1 MLHTNSA
8 AHAALRLLTATAL
21 AASPAVALL
30 SSPATGSAA
39 TVRPFAQTQSTFARG
54 AVLHGRAHYALAFG
68 SYSLP
73 NDGSIGRYPASNV
86 TDFNGTLYAVSNGG
100 GAYGG
105 GTLFHVS
112 HTLQPATAGVLHPF
126 GQVSPDGNIPE
137 GTPLNVGNFFYG
149 TTVFGGSLN
158 DGGSWKISTS
168 GINYNWTDF
177 SPKNIIMTT
186 GPLMHKG
193 SRNWGVSQGGGTGGF
208 GTLFSTTMNGVA
220 SICYAFSGSDGAVPV
235 GNLLNWNKAFYGVT
249 SQGGA
254 NNLGVVFKINAAC
267 QLVWAYSFGSH
278 PNDGAAPAGGLVK
291 VGNRLYGT
299 TAYGGQYSQGT
310 IFNITAG
317 GIEQTSYS
325 FPPSGN
331 IGTNP
336 SGSLYYEA
344 VDSKLY
350 GTTQS
355 GGGTSCTVGN
365 MVGCGTIYSFKL
377 PPQSPQV
384 TTVYAFQG
392 GADGSYPLAG
402 IMNDPNGYGLYGT
415 AFYGGSGQ
423 AGTVW
428 ALTCPSCQ

>member
-1 MLHTNSA
+1 
-8 AHAALRLLTATAL
+8 
-21 AASPAVALL
+21 
-30 SSPATGSAA
+30 
-39 TVRPFAQTQSTFARG
+39 
-54 AVLHGRAHYALAFG
+54 
-68 SYSLP
+68 
-73 NDGSIGRYPASNV
+73 
-86 TDFNGTLYAVSNGG
+86 
-100 GAYGG
+100 
-105 GTLFHVS
+105 
-112 HTLQPATAGVLHPF
+112 
-126 GQVSPDGNIPE
+126 
-137 GTPLNVGNFFYG
+137 
-149 TTVFGGSLN
+149 
-158 DGGSWKISTS
+158 
-168 GINYNWTDF
+168 
-177 SPKNIIMTT
+177 
-186 GPLMHKG
+186 MHKG

-235 GNLLNWNKAFYGVT
+235 GNLLNWNNAFYGVT